1 MGGRG
6 VFEAQGTAWPGTG
19 AESESLRKNHAGAV
33 HGQGRPVPHLVADLR
48 VRAQQGCVVTAQ
60 VPGSRSRPA
69 KSELLRPETPVYQ
82 APQVIA
88 CAEKV
93 CTGLVAEKAKK
104 EGGLGG
110 QGKNLH
116 LD

>member
-1 MGGRG
+1 MVECGRCL
-6 VFEAQGTAWPGTG
+6 TW
-19 AESESLRKNHAGAV
+19 
-33 HGQGRPVPHLVADLR
+33 GRTCG
-48 VRAQQGCVVTAQ
+48 VRAQQGCVVTAR

-69 KSELLRPETPVYQ
+69 KAELLPARDTCLPSSPGDRMR
-82 APQVIA
+82 
-88 CAEKV
+88 EKV